1 MVKALQTT
9 RERAGGRALPKI
21 EVDLSLA
28 KKEFYSWLDKATD
41 KIFFGNNAE
50 TFMECMIV
58 FAGIYFAIHIIVA
71 LIKGWL

>member
-41 KIFFGNNAE
+41 KIFFSGTFE
-50 TFMECMIV
+50 TFMNCLVI
-58 FAGIYFAIHIIVA
+58 FSLIYFAIHII
-71 LIKGWL
+71 KGWL